1 MANIQLATATVN
13 AMADAVDALI
23 NGGSAAGTIKV
34 YSGSQPANANASIT
48 GTLLATFTLD
58 NPAFGAAS
66 GGVIT
71 LGAVPLTTTG
81 AAAGTATHFRC
92 ASGGTG
98 GVGTVWDGQ
107 VTATGGGGELQL
119 NTTTISVGVSVEITS
134 GTFTMPAS

>member
-13 AMADAVDALI
+13 AMADAVDALV

-58 NPAFGAAS
+58 SPAFGAAS

-134 GTFTMPAS
+134 GTFTMPAA